1 MAGRV
6 FQLLVVGGGLAQIA
20 LASPMPALLTLLEP
34 AGLTPTVSASIA
46 GVDSHGATTYIL
58 TESAQTATVVA
69 GPDHFEFND
78 GALDLACGVEGTG
91 ESVHDCAAS
100 GCDVDSGFHAAYSH
114 HRAQNH
120 GARRCAHRQAELG
133 GKKVIFRPHGVEYHS
148 SLINLSFYVNIL
160 LEWTNCA
167 WR

>member
-6 FQLLVVGGGLAQIA
+6 SQLLVVGGGLAQIA

-34 AGLTPTVSASIA
+34 AGLTGTVSASIA

-78 GALDLACGVEGTG
+78 GLLDFACGVDGTG
-91 ESVHDCAAS
+91 RVCTIVPPPDATSIAVFTLPTATTGLKTMVLDVAPTGKPNSAGRKSYSGLIMWSVIPLSLAS
-100 GCDVDSGFHAAYSH
+100 
-114 HRAQNH
+114 
-120 GARRCAHRQAELG
+120 
-133 GKKVIFRPHGVEYHS
+133 
-148 SLINLSFYVNIL
+148 L
-160 LEWTNCA
+160 LM
-167 WR
+167 